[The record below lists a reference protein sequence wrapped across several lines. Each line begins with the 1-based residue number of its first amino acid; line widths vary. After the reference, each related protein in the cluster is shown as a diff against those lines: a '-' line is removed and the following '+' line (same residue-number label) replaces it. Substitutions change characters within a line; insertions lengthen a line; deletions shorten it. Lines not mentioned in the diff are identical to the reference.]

1 MEIFYVSFITFSKKY
16 YNYLVPI
23 MLIDSLNNSVNKS
36 LSDSLRIIKDQTTF
50 GTPLSRILILAG
62 IVIIGSLL
70 YLAYH
75 RWVVPKNIKDT
86 KKYEENSYKDIDGC

>member
-1 MEIFYVSFITFSKKY
+1 MEVFYVSFITFSKKY
-16 YNYLVPI
+16 FNYFVSI
-23 MLIDSLNNSVNKS
+23 MIIDSLNNAVNKS

-62 IVIIGSLL
+62 IIIIGSLL

-75 RWVVPKNIKDT
+75 RWIVPKNIKDT
-86 KKYEENSYKDIDGC
+86 TEYKGNSYKDIDGC

>member
-1 MEIFYVSFITFSKKY
+1 MDF
-16 YNYLVPI
+16 NYFGLD
-23 MLIDSLNNSVNKS
+23 MLIDSLNNAANKTITDSV
-36 LSDSLRIIKDQTTF
+36 RIIQEQTMF

-75 RWVVPKNIKDT
+75 KWIIPKIIKDT
-86 KKYEENSYKDIDGC
+86 KEYKENSYKDIDGC